1 MKLVIVESPTK
12 ARTLS
17 RYLGKG
23 YEIEASMGHVRDLPP
38 SKLGVDVEHDFAPL
52 YEVVSEKE
60 KIVDKLRSL
69 AKKADEIYLSMDP
82 DREGEAIA
90 FHVKHLIG
98 RNGKFKRV
106 VFHQIT
112 KSAILD
118 AFTHPRA
125 IDDNLVDAQQA
136 RRVLDRLVG
145 YTLSP
150 LLWKKVRRGLSAGRV
165 QSVAVRLIV
174 ERERE
179 IEAFKPEEY
188 WVIGAEVTKAGSPE
202 VFSIGLV
209 KIDGETAKV
218 ADKKTADAIVSDLKG
233 AGYLVVRVVR
243 KEVKKGP
250 YPPFTTS
257 TLQQSA
263 SNVLG
268 FTAKRTMRAAQNLYE
283 MGHITYHRTDSVH
296 LAAEAR
302 ASARSYIEKAYG
314 KQYLPENPRFYK
326 VRSKLAQEAHEAIRP
341 TRVSVDADSLK
352 IKGKVVSDLRRLYT
366 VIRKRFLASQ
376 MSDAVYDSTTVDVE
390 AKDKNP
396 KSEAR
401 NSKVYLLRANGT
413 ILKFDGW
420 RTLYKR
426 DSEDRELPILEEGEG
441 LDLKNVLAE
450 QKFTEPSARYTDAT
464 LVKAMEERGIGRPS
478 TYAPTISTILARQY
492 VEYDER
498 KFKPTTVGIATN
510 DFLVGNFDQTVD
522 YDFTAGMEEDLD
534 RIALGKRKWV
544 PVIRDFWEPFL
555 RKAEFVE
562 KNAKRVKVPTE
573 STGNKCPVCKEGD
586 EVIRVGRFGKFLSCS
601 RFPECKYTAN
611 YVEKLQGIK
620 CPEDGGDIVIKKT
633 RKGKTFFGCSNYPNC
648 KWASWRDPRAS
659 GKKSVEK
666 SAPPISV

>member
-1 MKLVIVESPTK
+1 MVFVGAVNIDT
-12 ARTLS
+12 
-17 RYLGKG
+17 
-23 YEIEASMGHVRDLPP
+23 AS
-38 SKLGVDVEHDFAPL
+38 
-52 YEVVSEKE
+52 
-60 KIVDKLRSL
+60 
-69 AKKADEIYLSMDP
+69 
-82 DREGEAIA
+82 
-90 FHVKHLIG
+90 
-98 RNGKFKRV
+98 
-106 VFHQIT
+106 
-112 KSAILD
+112 
-118 AFTHPRA
+118 
-125 IDDNLVDAQQA
+125 
-136 RRVLDRLVG
+136 
-145 YTLSP
+145 
-150 LLWKKVRRGLSAGRV
+150 
-165 QSVAVRLIV
+165 
-174 ERERE
+174 
-179 IEAFKPEEY
+179 
-188 WVIGAEVTKAGSPE
+188 
-202 VFSIGLV
+202 
-209 KIDGETAKV
+209 
-218 ADKKTADAIVSDLKG
+218 
-233 AGYLVVRVVR
+233 
-243 KEVKKGP
+243 
-250 YPPFTTS
+250 
-257 TLQQSA
+257 
-263 SNVLG
+263 
-268 FTAKRTMRAAQNLYE
+268 
-283 MGHITYHRTDSVH
+283 TD
-296 LAAEAR
+296 
-302 ASARSYIEKAYG
+302 
-314 KQYLPENPRFYK
+314 
-326 VRSKLAQEAHEAIRP
+326 
-341 TRVSVDADSLK
+341 
-352 IKGKVVSDLRRLYT
+352 
-366 VIRKRFLASQ
+366 
-376 MSDAVYDSTTVDVE
+376 
-390 AKDKNP
+390 
-396 KSEAR
+396 
-401 NSKVYLLRANGT
+401 
-413 ILKFDGW
+413 
-420 RTLYKR
+420 
-426 DSEDRELPILEEGEG
+426 EEGEG